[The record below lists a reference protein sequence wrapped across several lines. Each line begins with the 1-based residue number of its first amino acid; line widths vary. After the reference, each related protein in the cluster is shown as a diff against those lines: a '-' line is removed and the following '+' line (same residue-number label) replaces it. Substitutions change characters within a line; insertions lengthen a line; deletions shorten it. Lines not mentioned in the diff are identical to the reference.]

1 MARKTS
7 NAKKLENAAVRAG
20 KELGAI
26 VGRLEKEVR
35 ALAKQRG
42 EIHAEARKGS
52 IHLMRRA
59 SRFLD
64 RAAKQLEK
72 SGKPARRT
80 RQSPPAAGA

>member
-7 NAKKLENAAVRAG
+7 NAKKLEKAAVRTG

-26 VGRLEKEVR
+26 VGRLEKEAR

-42 EIHAEARKGS
+42 EIQAEARKGS

-64 RAAKQLEK
+64 RAANQLEK
-72 SGKPARRT
+72 SAEPTRRT
-80 RQSPPAAGA
+80 R